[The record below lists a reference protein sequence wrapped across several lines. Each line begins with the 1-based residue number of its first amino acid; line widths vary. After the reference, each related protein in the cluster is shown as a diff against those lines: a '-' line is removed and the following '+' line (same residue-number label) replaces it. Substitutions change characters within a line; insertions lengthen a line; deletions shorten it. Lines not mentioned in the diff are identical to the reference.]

1 MLIGGRDWRKER
13 GFIMRVIGDFFF
25 ELIWIFGETGT
36 SIIICVVLFIIGIL
50 IYQIVKRIKRLALY
64 KPATCSVCRMPTG
77 SKENKCFQLL
87 DGCMCQSC
95 AEKMM
100 CNDQVVRKAGP
111 KFFTKPP
118 HHFSVAEVSA
128 LVAHYNEVGRDQIL
142 QERAAIMEQ
151 RRQEGVKCPVCG
163 GTSVSAT
170 SDHRGEVWITCL
182 NCGHQWRPGQHRS
195 W

>member
-1 MLIGGRDWRKER
+1 
-13 GFIMRVIGDFFF
+13 MRVIGDFFF
-25 ELIWIFGETGT
+25 ELVWTFGATGAA
-36 SIIICVVLFIIGIL
+36 IITFIGLCIIGIL

-77 SKENKCFQLL
+77 SKGNKCFQLL

-128 LVAHYNEVGRDQIL
+128 LVAHYNEVGRDQVL
-142 QERAAIMEQ
+142 QEKAAILEQ

-163 GTSVSAT
+163 CTSISAT
-170 SDHRGEVWITCL
+170 AGHDGFEVWITCL
-182 NCGHQWRPGQHRS
+182 NCGHKWHPGQHRA

>member
-1 MLIGGRDWRKER
+1 
-13 GFIMRVIGDFFF
+13 MRAIGDFFF
-25 ELIWIFGETGT
+25 ELIWIFGTTGAA
-36 SIIICVVLFIIGIL
+36 IITFIGLCIIGII

-64 KPATCSVCRMPTG
+64 KSANCSICGMPTG
-77 SKENKCFQLL
+77 FRGNKCFQLL
-87 DGCMCQSC
+87 DGCMCQPC

-100 CNDQVVRKAGP
+100 CNDLVIKRAGP

-128 LVAHYNEVGRDQIL
+128 MVAHYNEVGRDQML
-142 QERAAIMEQ
+142 REQAAILEQ

-163 GTSVSAT
+163 STSISTT
-170 SDHRGEVWITCL
+170 SNYRGEVWITCL
-182 NCGHQWRPGQHRS
+182 NCGHQWRPGQHRA